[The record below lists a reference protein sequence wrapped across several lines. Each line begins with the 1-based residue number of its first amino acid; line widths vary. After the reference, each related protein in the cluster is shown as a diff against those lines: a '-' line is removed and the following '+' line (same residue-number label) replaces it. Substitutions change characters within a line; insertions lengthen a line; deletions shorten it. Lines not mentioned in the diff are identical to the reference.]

1 MGSCFNYCC
10 NSTDYKALPL
20 STPGEVRG
28 SDLVCSA
35 LYVKPVSEKTKLF
48 SMRRQMIYYYGFGS
62 RGPGFYKVRGNK
74 CKLAIPHF
82 AWGEQGQ
89 HG

>member
-1 MGSCFNYCC
+1 
-10 NSTDYKALPL
+10 
-20 STPGEVRG
+20 
-28 SDLVCSA
+28 
-35 LYVKPVSEKTKLF
+35 
-48 SMRRQMIYYYGFGS
+48 MIYYYGFGS